1 MKYFSSLLILL
12 IIFLLS
18 NCADKIKH
26 ADLVLLN
33 GNIITVDSNNTIV
46 EAIAVIDDKI
56 VSLGSSD
63 EINNLVGDSTDVI
76 DLKGKTAIPGFI
88 DSHAH
93 LISTGQA
100 KITLNLRDAK
110 NWDEVVYLVAAAADE
125 SRNGEWIIGRGWH
138 QEKWNPSPIE
148 NINGYPLHN
157 KLSEAT
163 PRNPVM
169 LSHASGHAIFA
180 NAKAMEIA
188 NVTSETTD
196 PRGGKIV
203 KDKEGNPIG
212 VFMEEAEQLISSHYQ
227 KYLDERTLEEQKNEK
242 KKAITLAIDE
252 CLSNGITSLHDA
264 GASFEDIRVLRQMVE
279 HGEIKIRLY
288 EMLLEDYNLLKDSI
302 RAYQTVG
309 YGNNHLTVQAIKLY
323 MDGALGSRGAWLLS
337 PYQDS
342 PNHSGL
348 NVTPISQI
356 KNIAELAA
364 ENDFQICTHAI
375 GDKANRI
382 TLDIYRD
389 IFKQF
394 PERENFRWRIE
405 HAQHLSKRDIQRFSE
420 LGVIASMQTIHCTS
434 DAPYVKKRLGN
445 GRAKIGGY
453 VWQSLIETGAV
464 ICNGTD
470 SPVEPINPIENYYA
484 AVTRKSLNGEEFFSS
499 QRMTRL
505 EALQSY
511 TINGAFA
518 AFEENIK
525 GSLEVGKLADI
536 TVLSN
541 DLLNVSESDILN
553 TEILYTIVGGK
564 ILYEK

>member
-63 EINNLVGDSTDVI
+63 EIINLVGDSTDVI

-242 KKAITLAIDE
+242 KKQLLWLLMNAY
-252 CLSNGITSLHDA
+252 
-264 GASFEDIRVLRQMVE
+264 QM
-279 HGEIKIRLY
+279 G
-288 EMLLEDYNLLKDSI
+288 LLLFMMQELLLKI
-302 RAYQTVG
+302 FG
-309 YGNNHLTVQAIKLY
+309 Y
-323 MDGALGSRGAWLLS
+323 
-337 PYQDS
+337 
-342 PNHSGL
+342 
-348 NVTPISQI
+348 
-356 KNIAELAA
+356 
-364 ENDFQICTHAI
+364 
-375 GDKANRI
+375 
-382 TLDIYRD
+382 
-389 IFKQF
+389 
-394 PERENFRWRIE
+394 
-405 HAQHLSKRDIQRFSE
+405 
-420 LGVIASMQTIHCTS
+420 
-434 DAPYVKKRLGN
+434 
-445 GRAKIGGY
+445 
-453 VWQSLIETGAV
+453 
-464 ICNGTD
+464 
-470 SPVEPINPIENYYA
+470 
-484 AVTRKSLNGEEFFSS
+484 
-499 QRMTRL
+499 
-505 EALQSY
+505 
-511 TINGAFA
+511 
-518 AFEENIK
+518 
-525 GSLEVGKLADI
+525 
-536 TVLSN
+536 
-541 DLLNVSESDILN
+541 
-553 TEILYTIVGGK
+553 
-564 ILYEK
+564 

>member
-12 IIFLLS
+12 ILFLLS

-100 KITLNLRDAK
+100 KISLNLRDAK

-264 GASFEDIRVLRQMVE
+264 GASFEDIKILRQMVE

-356 KNIAELAA
+356 KNIVELAA

-484 AVTRKSLNGEEFFSS
+484 AVTRKSLNGEEFFPS
-499 QRMTRL
+499 QKMTRL

>member
-12 IIFLLS
+12 ILFLLS
-18 NCADKIKH
+18 NCADKIEH

-100 KITLNLRDAK
+100 KISLNLRDAK

-212 VFMEEAEQLISSHYQ
+212 VFMEEAEKLISSHYQ

-264 GASFEDIRVLRQMVE
+264 GASLEDIKVLRQMVE

-288 EMLLEDYNLLKDSI
+288 EMLLENYNLLKDSI

-356 KNIAELAA
+356 KNIVELAA

-484 AVTRKSLNGEEFFSS
+484 AVTRKSLNGEEFFPS
-499 QRMTRL
+499 QKMTRL